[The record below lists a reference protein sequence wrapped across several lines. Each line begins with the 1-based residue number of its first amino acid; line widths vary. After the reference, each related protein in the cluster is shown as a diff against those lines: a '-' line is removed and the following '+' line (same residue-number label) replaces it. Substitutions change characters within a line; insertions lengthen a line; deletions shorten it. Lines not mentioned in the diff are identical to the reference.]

1 MFCGIVDVTLNGTA
15 VYNTDPNG
23 YSIAVVPFGEHN
35 QPGDMLLALSDV
47 KANRNIIELDFNGT
61 STEEIFKPLGSDFFT
76 VTDQESSLS
85 VAGNSYTFPWIVNGK
100 YHKNGNQTVI

>member
-15 VYNTDPNG
+15 VYTTDPNG
-23 YSIAVVPFGEHN
+23 YAIAVSSFGEHDRAD
-35 QPGDMLLALSDV
+35 DMILALSDV
-47 KANRNIIELDFNGT
+47 KTNRKIIEVDYNGT
-61 STEEIFKPLGSDFFT
+61 SPEEIFKPLGSDFFT

-100 YHKNGNQTVI
+100 YHKNGNQIVI